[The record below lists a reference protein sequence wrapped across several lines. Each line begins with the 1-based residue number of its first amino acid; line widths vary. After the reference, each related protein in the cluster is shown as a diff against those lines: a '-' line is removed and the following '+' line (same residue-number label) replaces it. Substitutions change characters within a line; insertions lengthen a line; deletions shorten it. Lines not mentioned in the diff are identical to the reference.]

1 LVRAFSFMTM
11 LKFTFIYIASILSAA
26 FSQDAQFPIDETG
39 NFIFTEVVEIPGIN
53 KEALYSNGEAF
64 MKQIKVLNSKKRN
77 LQKNDDDFIIS
88 NKGSFY
94 VYRVGSVKKAIDGAV
109 EYDITLEVKD
119 GKYRYT
125 ITNFLY
131 NEYKKN
137 RYGKSEPIKG
147 KYMPLEMEVSSLNS
161 KQWEKHREVV
171 YEKTQDL
178 ILNLNGEMIYSET
191 KDSKKVKK
199 QDNW

>member
-1 LVRAFSFMTM
+1 M
-11 LKFTFIYIASILSAA
+11 LKFIIIYFAGIISTA
-26 FSQDAQFPIDETG
+26 FGQDVQFPIDGTG
-39 NFIFTEVVEIPGIN
+39 NFIFTEVVEVPGLS
-53 KEALYSNGEAF
+53 KEVLYRNGELF
-64 MKQIKVLNSKKRN
+64 LKQVKILNSRKKN

-94 VYRVGSVKKAIDGAV
+94 VYRIGSVKKAIDGAV
-109 EYDITLEVKD
+109 EYSITLEMKD

-131 NEYKKN
+131 NEFKKN

-147 KYMPLEMEVSSLNS
+147 KYLPLELEVSSLNS

-171 YEKTQDL
+171 YLKTQDL
-178 ILNLNGEMIYSET
+178 ILNLYGEMIYS
-191 KDSKKVKK
+191 KSKNSKKVKK
-199 QDNW
+199 LDNW